1 MCGRFT
7 LTASGEEIAE
17 AFGLEDVPTVAPRYN
32 IAPTQEVAAVRRLGP
47 GQPRRLALLK
57 WGLTPTAPPK
67 DARRVLLINARA
79 ETVDERP
86 AFRESFA
93 RRRCL
98 IPADGFYEWSGV
110 GRSRRPFHIRLRQ
123 GGLFAFAGLWE
134 PAAPAVEGAPP
145 GACTILTTEPNE
157 LLRDIHDRMPVI
169 VAREHHERWLDPE
182 TPDPAGLLKLLE
194 PHPAEDMTVGPV
206 STRVNDPRHEDADCL
221 LPT

>member
-17 AFGLEDVPTVAPRYN
+17 AFGLEDVPTLAPRYN
-32 IAPTQEVAAVRRLGP
+32 IAPTQDVAVVRRLGP
-47 GQPRRLALLK
+47 GGPRTLAWLK
-57 WGLTPTAPPK
+57 WGLTPAPSPRE
-67 DARRVLLINARA
+67 ARPILLINARA

-98 IPADGFYEWSGV
+98 VPADGFYEWTGS
-110 GRSRRPFHIRLRQ
+110 GRSRRPFHIRLRG

-134 PAAPAVEGAPP
+134 PMAEATGGQPP
-145 GACTILTTEPNE
+145 GACTILTTEPND

-169 VAREHHERWLDPE
+169 LAPEHYERWLEPE
-182 TPDPAGLLKLLE
+182 TRSPPGLLPLLQ
-194 PHPAEDMTVGPV
+194 PYAAEAMTAVPV
-206 STRVNDPRHEDADCL
+206 STRVNDPRNDDAGCL
-221 LPT
+221 RLG